1 MRREPKNYIKKYI
14 TKERYQARE
23 PDLELKFKLKN
34 GFTYVLAIAL
44 KNTDDSSWL
53 IKAKQI
59 Y

>member
-1 MRREPKNYIKKYI
+1 MRREPKNYIKKYF

-34 GFTYVLAIAL
+34 GFTTVLAIAL
-44 KNTDDSSWL
+44 KNPDDSSWL

-59 Y
+59 H